1 MLHIILPVTR
11 TGYRLHLYSPSLE
24 SSSSVTHLQ
33 LNDCNRDLPLTTFVV
48 QIKIEKGKLSRL
60 LNRRRAAISINVKA
74 SLGTER
80 LPPSC
85 GAAPAQ
91 YASFEYYRALSS
103 TLGVSWALFSIPAVP
118 AATPESSPHSRA
130 PQLPRAPPARAACA
144 LPRRASSRSP

>member
-60 LNRRRAAISINVKA
+60 LNRRRAAISINV
-74 SLGTER
+74 T
-80 LPPSC
+80 PPTKYTISTC
-85 GAAPAQ
+85 FFPVPPFQ
-91 YASFEYYRALSS
+91 PPDRA
-103 TLGVSWALFSIPAVP
+103 
-118 AATPESSPHSRA
+118 RA
-130 PQLPRAPPARAACA
+130 PRLVPVDFFMAEARSSGGSRCDIST
-144 LPRRASSRSP
+144 RRPGSSRSASSFPDHPMVTATSTSLAVKGA